1 MFGHNL
7 LAKLILIQVYPF
19 HYPSGSIN
27 KSLTDAEN
35 NSHRQQQAPL
45 EGKTPFFSWGQCG
58 STWVGIWLLFGYISG
73 RICLRQ
79 DDGGCSIRSMYV
91 CFLESPSLTIH
102 PFPWSPLTHC
112 PPPATMSSISHC
124 IFPTQMRWLKEAVK
138 EEVGSA
144 RKGLLAGECEGDS
157 EQVGQSSQDGESGW
171 QEPRH
176 DRTSVLP
183 QEFGLYP
190 LEAQGE
196 PTLAVVWLEGLMGKD
211 C

>member
-112 PPPATMSSISHC
+112 PPPSHNVLH
-124 IFPTQMRWLKEAVK
+124 FSLHLPHSD
-138 EEVGSA
+138 EVTKRGS
-144 RKGLLAGECEGDS
+144 EG
-157 EQVGQSSQDGESGW
+157 GGW
-171 QEPRH
+171 QCK
-176 DRTSVLP
+176 
-183 QEFGLYP
+183 
-190 LEAQGE
+190 
-196 PTLAVVWLEGLMGKD
+196 EGAIGRGV
-211 C
+211 